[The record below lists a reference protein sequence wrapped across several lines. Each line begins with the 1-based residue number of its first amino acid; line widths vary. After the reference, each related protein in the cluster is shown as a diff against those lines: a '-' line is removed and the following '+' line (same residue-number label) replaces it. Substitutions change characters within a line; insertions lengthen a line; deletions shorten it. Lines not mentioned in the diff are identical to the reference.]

1 MGGTVSAKRPVEHG
15 SRGPGAGDQS
25 PSRGTGPVLL
35 RAARLLEAFS
45 HDRPTLT
52 LSELA
57 RRSGLPL
64 TTAYRLVADLVAC
77 GFLER
82 DEHDLYH
89 IGLKLWEIASLA
101 PQRESLRDA
110 ALPFMEDLFQVT
122 SENVQLA
129 VREGEE
135 SVFVER
141 LSGHR
146 SIPVINRVGG
156 RLPLHPTGVGR
167 VLLAFA
173 PQDVQ
178 EKVLASPLKSFSPLT
193 VTSPVELRRILAD
206 VRARGFAVNE
216 SGGPLHLR
224 GGSAHPGRE
233 RRGRRSSVH
242 RRPGGAGI
250 GTGTGTHRPGH
261 RASHLALTRATGGSE
276 MSPSPWR
283 LPPASTRGRRSA
295 SATPRSATAPSRT
308 ASSPNGASVPMNDGR
323 VARASSPRS

>member
-1 MGGTVSAKRPVEHG
+1 MSAKRPVEHG

-206 VRARGFAVNE
+206 VRARGFAVNDRQVDLYTFAV
-216 SGGPLHLR
+216 GAPIR
-224 GGSAHPGRE
+224 GANGEVVA
-233 RRGRRSSVH
+233 
-242 RRPGGAGI
+242 
-250 GTGTGTHRPGH
+250 
-261 RASHLALTRATGGSE
+261 ALSIVV
-276 MSPSPWR
+276 
-283 LPPASTRGRRSA
+283 PAEQ
-295 SATPRSATAPSRT
+295 
-308 ASSPNGASVPMNDGR
+308 ASVPALAPI
-323 VARASSPRS
+323 VQATARAISRSLARPEAAK

>member
-1 MGGTVSAKRPVEHG
+1 MPASRPRSRRDSPVQQAGLADRCPHAYSRTARAERMRGADAQARQQAEGVGQGAGPRRGGVMGGTVSAKRPVEHG

-178 EKVLASPLKSFSPLT
+178 EKVLASPLKSFS
-193 VTSPVELRRILAD
+193 
-206 VRARGFAVNE
+206 
-216 SGGPLHLR
+216 
-224 GGSAHPGRE
+224 
-233 RRGRRSSVH
+233 
-242 RRPGGAGI
+242 
-250 GTGTGTHRPGH
+250 
-261 RASHLALTRATGGSE
+261 
-276 MSPSPWR
+276 
-283 LPPASTRGRRSA
+283 
-295 SATPRSATAPSRT
+295 
-308 ASSPNGASVPMNDGR
+308 
-323 VARASSPRS
+323 